1 MSAADIARLRHISR
15 SQAWRIL
22 RALHVKHGHANV
34 RPSPRPDG
42 KGKPAIIWR
51 GRTQIVMEYF
61 AALDKTPDE
70 RINELEEALEEQ
82 TTRIDQLALDLRVLR
97 DRIR

>member
-1 MSAADIARLRHISR
+1 
-15 SQAWRIL
+15 
-22 RALHVKHGHANV
+22 
-34 RPSPRPDG
+34 
-42 KGKPAIIWR
+42 
-51 GRTQIVMEYF
+51 MEYF

-97 DRIR
+97 DRNR